1 MRRAVRVLLVAVV
14 VGGIV
19 FLFVLPGRTWLAQ
32 ARAHAVAER
41 QAAALSRE
49 NAALAERIAQLQ
61 SSAYVEQLARE
72 EFGLVRP
79 GEQAYGILLPA
90 ASTTTTTTT
99 TASTTTASTTTTTA
113 TRTATNTATTPAP
126 TRPTTP
132 RQR

>member
-32 ARAHAVAER
+32 GRARAAAQR
-41 QAAALSRE
+41 QDAALSRE
-49 NAALAERIAQLQ
+49 NAALAERVSELQ

-72 EFGLVRP
+72 QFGLVLP

-99 TASTTTASTTTTTA
+99 TTATATTTTT
-113 TRTATNTATTPAP
+113 TPRTTTPS
-126 TRPTTP
+126 RPTTH
-132 RQR
+132 R

>member
-32 ARAHAVAER
+32 GRASAVAQR
-41 QAAALSRE
+41 QDAALSRE
-49 NAALAERIAQLQ
+49 NAALAERVAQLQ

-72 EFGLVRP
+72 EFGLVMP

-90 ASTTTTTTT
+90 ATTITTTTTT
-99 TASTTTASTTTTTA
+99 
-113 TRTATNTATTPAP
+113 P
-126 TRPTTP
+126 P
-132 RQR
+132 RSKTHQQR